1 MFAVEMSLLASF
13 MNLAGPDLIV
23 ILLIVLVLFGAKKLP
38 ELARGMG
45 QAVKEF
51 QKAKDEFNDELHKAG
66 KSDTQIAKPDVKPAE
81 STVARTDS
89 QVLLTSPR
97 RNRLPQSFPAT
108 KPTRFSFSKAT
119 RGRVAVQSVR
129 KTKAAFRVDVARSAL
144 ACDASSH
151 RFGRSERF

>member
-1 MFAVEMSLLASF
+1 MLSQRALPVNLNRSSAGISSASLKFLATRRNGLMLAVEMSLLASF

-66 KSDTQIAKPDVKPAE
+66 KSDTQVAKPDVKPAE
-81 STVARTDS
+81 STIARTDS
-89 QVLLTSPR
+89 QGASNVTA
-97 RNRLPQSFPAT
+97 PQPS
-108 KPTRFSFSKAT
+108 
-119 RGRVAVQSVR
+119 VAV
-129 KTKAAFRVDVARSAL
+129 TPGDKADQV
-144 ACDASSH
+144 
-151 RFGRSERF
+151 

>member
-1 MFAVEMSLLASF
+1 MAAALCFAEIPCNSEKESHVDIAMSFLASF

-66 KSDTQIAKPDVKPAE
+66 KSETEIAKPDVRPAQ
-81 STVARTDS
+81 STVARTENQTAASVTPPQANAAVTPGDKAD
-89 QVLLTSPR
+89 QV
-97 RNRLPQSFPAT
+97 
-108 KPTRFSFSKAT
+108 
-119 RGRVAVQSVR
+119 
-129 KTKAAFRVDVARSAL
+129 
-144 ACDASSH
+144 
-151 RFGRSERF
+151 

>member
-1 MFAVEMSLLASF
+1 MLSQSALPVNLNRSSAGSSSASLKFLATQRNGLMLAVEMSLLASF

-66 KSDTQIAKPDVKPAE
+66 KSDTQVAKPDVKPAE
-81 STVARTDS
+81 STIARTDS
-89 QVLLTSPR
+89 QGASNVTA
-97 RNRLPQSFPAT
+97 PQPS
-108 KPTRFSFSKAT
+108 
-119 RGRVAVQSVR
+119 VAV
-129 KTKAAFRVDVARSAL
+129 TPGDKADQV
-144 ACDASSH
+144 
-151 RFGRSERF
+151 

>member
-1 MFAVEMSLLASF
+1 MLSQSALPVNLNRSSASSSSDSLKLLATRRNGLMLTVEMSFLASF

-66 KSDTQIAKPDVKPAE
+66 KSDTQVAKPDVKPAE
-81 STVARTDS
+81 STVARTDNQSTPAATS
-89 QVLLTSPR
+89 QGTAAITPGD
-97 RNRLPQSFPAT
+97 
-108 KPTRFSFSKAT
+108 KA
-119 RGRVAVQSVR
+119 GQV
-129 KTKAAFRVDVARSAL
+129 
-144 ACDASSH
+144 
-151 RFGRSERF
+151 

>member
-1 MFAVEMSLLASF
+1 MLSQSALSVNLNQSSADSSSALLKFLATRRNGLMLAVEMSLLASF

-66 KSDTQIAKPDVKPAE
+66 KAEAEVAKPEVKPPQ
-81 STVARTDS
+81 STVARNGNQSAAST
-89 QVLLTSPR
+89 TSPQ
-97 RNRLPQSFPAT
+97 PSAAVTPAI
-108 KPTRFSFSKAT
+108 KPTRSN
-119 RGRVAVQSVR
+119 
-129 KTKAAFRVDVARSAL
+129 
-144 ACDASSH
+144 
-151 RFGRSERF
+151 

>member
-1 MFAVEMSLLASF
+1 MLTLEMSFVASF

-81 STVARTDS
+81 STVARTDTQGTAGATTAPQATAAVPPGDKAD
-89 QVLLTSPR
+89 QV
-97 RNRLPQSFPAT
+97 
-108 KPTRFSFSKAT
+108 
-119 RGRVAVQSVR
+119 
-129 KTKAAFRVDVARSAL
+129 
-144 ACDASSH
+144 
-151 RFGRSERF
+151 